1 MRLGFL
7 IGSKSTGKFRILMQR
22 KGESMAYSVGRRHKT
37 LDAAKREADK
47 LVDKHE
53 PTYVEI
59 VDGQHVYSHFIA
71 QT

>member
-37 LDAAKREADK
+37 IDAAKLEADK
-47 LVDKHE
+47 MVDKHE
-53 PTYVEI
+53 PAYVEI
-59 VDGQHVYSHFIA
+59 VDGQHVYPHFIA